1 MIAENPQ
8 VGKDLNKFQRKVTIP
23 PPSTE
28 STFCPRWSSNN
39 YIEIHVPSVE
49 AQAGV

>member
-1 MIAENPQ
+1 MAENPQ
-8 VGKDLNKFQRKVTIP
+8 FGKDLNKFQRKVTVL
-23 PPSTE
+23 PPSTA
-28 STFCPRWSSNN
+28 STFCPRWSSNK